1 MLCFYFTIK
10 YIYNSSID
18 TNLFYLFLRRTTNK
32 QYKPMSIIQFLNYLL
47 TLELLVWILSLQ
59 INRIIH
65 NQRFE
70 LQHFVYSF
78 FLYNRVVLRN
88 TFSKKEKEFKIYSNR
103 INLIAYILF
112 GITLL
117 LLIPA
122 NMILNK

>member
-1 MLCFYFTIK
+1 MCFYFTIK

-70 LQHFVYSF
+70 LQHFVFSF

>member
-1 MLCFYFTIK
+1 
-10 YIYNSSID
+10 
-18 TNLFYLFLRRTTNK
+18 
-32 QYKPMSIIQFLNYLL
+32 MSIIQFLNYLL
-47 TLELLVWILSLQ
+47 SLELLVWILSLQ

-70 LQHFVYSF
+70 LQHFVFSF

>member
-1 MLCFYFTIK
+1 MCFYFTIK

-18 TNLFYLFLRRTTNK
+18 SNLFYLFLRRTTNK

>member
-1 MLCFYFTIK
+1 MCFFITIK
-10 YIYNSSID
+10 YIYNSTIIS
-18 TNLFYLFLRRTTNK
+18 NLFYLFLRRTTNK

-65 NQRFE
+65 NQRLDVMNFI
-70 LQHFVYSF
+70 YSF
-78 FLYNRVVLRN
+78 FLYNKVILRN
-88 TFSKKEKEFKIYSNR
+88 TFSKKKKEFKIYSNR

-117 LLIPA
+117 LLILA

>member
-1 MLCFYFTIK
+1 MCFYFTIK

-47 TLELLVWILSLQ
+47 SLELLVWILSLQ

>member
-1 MLCFYFTIK
+1 MCFYFTIK

-47 TLELLVWILSLQ
+47 SLELLVWILSLQ

-70 LQHFVYSF
+70 LQHFVFSF
-78 FLYNRVVLRN
+78 FLYNKVVLRN
-88 TFSKKEKEFKIYSNR
+88 TFSKKEKTFKEYSNR
-103 INLIAYILF
+103 INIIAYILF
-112 GITLL
+112 GSSLL
-117 LLIPA
+117 LFLFTNLIH
-122 NMILNK
+122 NK

>member
-1 MLCFYFTIK
+1 MCFYFTIK

>member
-1 MLCFYFTIK
+1 MCFYFTIK

-47 TLELLVWILSLQ
+47 ALELLVWILSLQ